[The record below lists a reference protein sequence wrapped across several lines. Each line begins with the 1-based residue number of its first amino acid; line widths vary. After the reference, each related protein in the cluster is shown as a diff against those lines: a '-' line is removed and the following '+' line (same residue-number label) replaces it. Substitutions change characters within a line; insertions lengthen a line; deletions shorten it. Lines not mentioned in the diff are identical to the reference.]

1 MALALTIFAIVL
13 ASLAL
18 GVQLA
23 DLRVARGGRVRL
35 SRGLVAGNDNDL
47 AAAADAITAV
57 RPKIVSASITR
68 RCAHR

>member
-1 MALALTIFAIVL
+1 MALALTIVAIVL

-23 DLRVARGGRVRL
+23 DLRGVRGAGARPIKGSLAR
-35 SRGLVAGNDNDL
+35 NDNDP
-47 AAAADAITAV
+47 ATGSDAITLM
-57 RPKIVSASITR
+57 RPKIVPASITR